1 MVHGADQGRQ
11 RRCGPRVTLT
21 CACRAA
27 PYPARKVDNISQT
40 MTFGIPHEGRCVVQG
55 FLTKNSPRSANNF
68 QENKLETLN
77 LFTTT
82 TTRHVSKPEPP
93 HNGAGVRLLALWC
106 VWIE

>member
-40 MTFGIPHEGRCVVQG
+40 MTFGIPHEGLCVVQG
-55 FLTKNSPRSANNF
+55 FFTKTPLA
-68 QENKLETLN
+68 
-77 LFTTT
+77 
-82 TTRHVSKPEPP
+82 
-93 HNGAGVRLLALWC
+93 VRTIFKKISWKH
-106 VWIE
+106 